1 MFYARISDRKKAGK
15 VQNTPSPLSFFKC
28 CDQLEQ
34 QNTPSPLSFFKCG
47 DQREQQNT
55 PLFLKRGE
63 GCGERGKTSF
73 PVKRSFSPFPAS
85 HFTLIELLVVIAII
99 AILAA
104 ILLPA
109 LQSARARARST
120 SCTNQ
125 LKQIGSYGSLYTSDH
140 NDTIIPARLAKTLFT
155 PNATHERY
163 WSKLLYDAK
172 YNTDNKILFCP
183 EVDTSYKYS
192 LVESADSAEGK
203 PHTDT
208 GYRYTTYGM
217 NYYLGD
223 VLNGHYYYFKPGILK
238 RPSEKVWFADSR
250 QIISGAW
257 GGAGAI
263 DANQYN
269 IAPRHGGKG
278 KVVYTVYDKAYGAY
292 AIAGN
297 SLANIC
303 FADGHVSSFT
313 GQYLGQFTNSDTRGR
328 HMSANY

>member
-28 CDQLEQ
+28 CDQ
-34 QNTPSPLSFFKCG
+34 
-47 DQREQQNT
+47 REQQNT
-55 PLFLKRGE
+55 PLFLKEKG
-63 GCGERGKTSF
+63 GAGERGNFFSREKKF
-73 PVKRSFSPFPAS
+73 PLSPA
-85 HFTLIELLVVIAII
+85 HARFTLIELLVVIAII